1 MERPEGSNE
10 YPPSSSSLPEPTPA
24 AGPKTEEPRKQP
36 EPASEP
42 AGEPMEVE
50 EDEEAKAK
58 KEAEGLKSQGNTA
71 YKARKFDEAIEFYT
85 KAWDLYP
92 KDVTFLTNLSG
103 ELLSR

>member
-10 YPPSSSSLPEPTPA
+10 YPPSSSAPEPTPA
-24 AGPKTEEPRKQP
+24 AGPKTEEPKKQS

-42 AGEPMEVE
+42 EAEPMEVE
-50 EDEEAKAK
+50 GDEEARTK
-58 KEAEGLKSQGNTA
+58 KEAEGLKAQGNTA

-103 ELLSR
+103 ESLSR

>member
-10 YPPSSSSLPEPTPA
+10 YPPSSSSAPEPTPA
-24 AGPKTEEPRKQP
+24 PAPKAEEPKKQP
-36 EPASEP
+36 APVPEPEA
-42 AGEPMEVE
+42 EPMEVE

-58 KEAEGLKSQGNTA
+58 KEAEEFKAQGNTS
-71 YKARKFDEAIEFYT
+71 YKARKFDEANEFYS

-103 ELLSR
+103 ELFSQ

>member
-10 YPPSSSSLPEPTPA
+10 HPPSSSSPPEPTPA

-42 AGEPMEVE
+42 AGEPMEV